1 MPAYVSA
8 ATTLTHTDP
17 RAESGALA
25 VALAAHHLARGVHG
39 PELLS
44 VVAEALEEPELRA
57 LIHQAADL
65 ALQPAPVPALIQA
78 LGLEAG
84 VTGFVSH
91 TVPVALTLA
100 AIAPDFP
107 SAIERAIALGG
118 DTDTVAAIVGAL
130 CGARFGPDAIPPE
143 WVAGIRDWPLSVP
156 KLKALAA
163 ALAEGTPPP
172 RISWFGSLL
181 RNLGVFMPLVF
192 GHLGRRALPPY

>member
-1 MPAYVSA
+1 M
-8 ATTLTHTDP
+8 
-17 RAESGALA
+17 
-25 VALAAHHLARGVHG
+25 ALAAHHLARGVHG

-100 AIAPDFP
+100 ATAPDFP
-107 SAIERAIALGG
+107 SAIDRAIALGG

-143 WVAGIRDWPLSVP
+143 WVAGIRDWP
-156 KLKALAA
+156 
-163 ALAEGTPPP
+163 TPPLTQVD
-172 RISWFGSLL
+172 SWIAPGCE
-181 RNLGVFMPLVF
+181 R
-192 GHLGRRALPPY
+192 